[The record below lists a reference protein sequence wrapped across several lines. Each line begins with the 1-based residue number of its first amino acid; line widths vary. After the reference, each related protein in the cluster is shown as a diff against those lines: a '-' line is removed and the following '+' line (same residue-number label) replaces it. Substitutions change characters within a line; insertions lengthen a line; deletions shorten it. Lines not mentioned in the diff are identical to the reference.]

1 MLSLEDVHTYY
12 GNSHILQGVNF
23 TVSEGECVALLG
35 RNGAG
40 KTTTIHTISGLTPSK
55 KGKIRFKDHAIE
67 GLPANKI
74 SKMHMALVPQGRR
87 VFSSLSV
94 KENLLMPS
102 RPIKHKESG
111 LKYWTIDEVYDLF
124 PALKLREQ
132 NMGNE
137 LSGGQQQM
145 LAIGRALITNPQL
158 ILMDEPSEGLAP
170 VIIDQITDI
179 IKDLKKTGL
188 SILVVEQNLKLACDV
203 ADRVLVM
210 NKGHIVWE
218 GTPDVL
224 LNSDEILHKYLGV

>member
-1 MLSLEDVHTYY
+1 MLSVEDVHTYY

-23 TVSEGECVALLG
+23 NVLESECVALLG

-40 KTTTIHTISGLTPSK
+40 KTTTIHTISGLIPSK
-55 KGKIRFKDHAIE
+55 KGTITFMDHNITRM
-67 GLPANKI
+67 PANKI
-74 SKMHMALVPQGRR
+74 SRLHMALVPQGRR
-87 VFSSLSV
+87 VFQSLTV
-94 KENLLMPS
+94 RENLLMPS
-102 RPIKHKESG
+102 RNIKHKDKN
-111 LKYWTIDEVYDLF
+111 LKYWTVDEIYELF
-124 PALKLREQ
+124 PALKEREG

-145 LAIGRALITNPQL
+145 LAIGRALITNPKF

-170 VIIDQITDI
+170 VIIDQITEI
-179 IKDLKKTGL
+179 ILNLKKTGL

-218 GTPDVL
+218 GTPEVL
-224 LNSDEILHKYLGV
+224 LKSDDILHKYLGV